1 MDRLDL
7 LAVQKTLKS
16 LQHHSSKASVLPDSA
31 FFLVQLSNPYMT
43 TEKTKA
49 LTRWNFVGK
58 VISLLLTMP
67 SRFGHNFSFK
77 EQTSF
82 SLMAAVTICSDFKA
96 PQNKICHCFYCFPI
110 YLPWSDGTRCHDLS
124 FLNAKFKTDFSL
136 SSFTFIKRLFSSS
149 LFSAV
154 SVVLSAYLRLLIFS
168 WQSWFQLVLHPVQH
182 FSWCTLHIS

>member
-1 MDRLDL
+1 MSIKSVMLSNHLILCHPLLLLPSIFPITRIFSNELFLCIRWPRYWSISPSNEYLGLISFRMDRLDL

-16 LQHHSSKASVLPDSA
+16 LQHHSLKASILPDSA
-31 FFLVQLSNPYMT
+31 FFLVQLSKPYMT

-82 SLMAAVTICSDFKA
+82 SLVAAVTICSDFKA

-110 YLPWSDGTRCHDLS
+110 YLP
-124 FLNAKFKTDFSL
+124 
-136 SSFTFIKRLFSSS
+136 
-149 LFSAV
+149 
-154 SVVLSAYLRLLIFS
+154 
-168 WQSWFQLVLHPVQH
+168 
-182 FSWCTLHIS
+182 